1 MQRQQM
7 ELIKCSF
14 KEKNKELVQRNT
26 IDQTLDSVT
35 SPDNGYFSMEQDY
48 NNRFEMASES
58 MLQSTMQEPN
68 EIEGGTSYI
77 YEQVNEK
84 GPSQTI
90 ETARQM
96 EKQTFDFR
104 SGAMEINSVAAI
116 RQ

>member
-1 MQRQQM
+1 
-7 ELIKCSF
+7 
-14 KEKNKELVQRNT
+14 
-26 IDQTLDSVT
+26 
-35 SPDNGYFSMEQDY
+35 
-48 NNRFEMASES
+48 MASES

-96 EKQTFDFR
+96 EK
-104 SGAMEINSVAAI
+104 
-116 RQ
+116 